1 MTVWQLLDTALV
13 PGSRSELRLRQRGA
27 EFAIEIGG
35 EELMN
40 SRVHDS
46 EDRFSQLGCALL
58 SGRTRPRVLIGGL
71 GMGYSLRAALESL
84 PVEAEVIVAEL
95 VPEVVAWN
103 RDQLGHLA
111 DHPLRD
117 PRVSL
122 HLIDVAEL
130 LCEAE
135 AAYDLVLLDVDNGP
149 EGLTRAQN
157 DWLYGMAGLSVLRG
171 VLGSQGIVG
180 FWSSGRADEFVRR
193 LMASGFAVT
202 ETTVPAAVGC
212 YGIEHTMWFAT
223 VAP

>member
-1 MTVWQLLDTALV
+1 MAVWQLLDTALV
-13 PGSRSELRLRQRGA
+13 PGSRSELRLRQREH
-27 EFAIEIGG
+27 EFSIEIGG
-35 EELMN
+35 DELMN

-58 SGRTRPRVLIGGL
+58 TGRVPPRVLIGGL

-84 PVEAEVIVAEL
+84 PAAAEVSVAEL

-103 RDQLGHLA
+103 RERLGHLA
-111 DHPLRD
+111 AHPLRD
-117 PRVSL
+117 PRVTL

-130 LCEAE
+130 VSAAN
-135 AAYDLVLLDVDNGP
+135 AAYDLILLDVDNGP

-157 DWLYGMAGLSVLRG
+157 NWLYGMAGLSVLRG
-171 VLGSQGIVG
+171 ALRAQGFVG
-180 FWSSGRADEFVRR
+180 FWSSGRADDFVQR
-193 LMASGFAVT
+193 LQASGFDVT

-223 VAP
+223 PRP